1 VSPVTAST
9 DVVDSSGDS
18 LLGLL
23 GANALVAAIKA
34 LLEDQ
39 STAPQG
45 IYQKT
50 MDTFESDTGTN
61 LQTSTFQT
69 TFQTT
74 VSAAT
79 STAQCNAMAV
89 TALDYNVY
97 NPTNTD
103 NPNNWISAAVAIL
116 PAGYDAFEVEVRTPN
131 FNMDYYYLDQDA
143 TIRSSQILA
152 QPAFQILLLRGASLG
167 TAVQVQSGTIDWTSN
182 IGKIAISAPAAGTY
196 FVALRLIPT
205 YDLNMYWPRTGSA
218 PNQIFFYDFVQ
229 QGGDSSVTQ
238 FTASAFTNIT

>member
-1 VSPVTAST
+1 
-9 DVVDSSGDS
+9 
-18 LLGLL
+18 
-23 GANALVAAIKA
+23 
-34 LLEDQ
+34 
-39 STAPQG
+39 
-45 IYQKT
+45 
-50 MDTFESDTGTN
+50 
-61 LQTSTFQT
+61 
-69 TFQTT
+69 
-74 VSAAT
+74 
-79 STAQCNAMAV
+79 MAV